1 MNLQFLELKN
11 YNNVRGELDPNRDY
25 YGTSN
30 YTRLMEQSNAKF
42 ENQFTNNKKDSMN
55 YKTIEPTKIEG
66 LGLRRSKRR
75 KKKFKFILDDE
86 DSKDY
91 KGNESLKQL
100 VKNMALK
107 KEKELLKEEEK
118 NIKRQKELFNLL
130 GIQ

>member
-1 MNLQFLELKN
+1 MLNLKINLLITK
-11 YNNVRGELDPNRDY
+11 RIIL
-25 YGTSN
+25 
-30 YTRLMEQSNAKF
+30 
-42 ENQFTNNKKDSMN
+42 N
-55 YKTIEPTKIEG
+55 YKTIEPSKIEG
-66 LGLRRSKRR
+66 MGLRRSKRR

-107 KEKELLKEEEK
+107 KEKNLLKEEEK
-118 NIKRQKELFNLL
+118 NIKRQKQLFNLL

>member
-11 YNNVRGELDPNRDY
+11 YNNVRGDLDPMLNY
-25 YGTSN
+25 YGVSGQPKLKDET
-30 YTRLMEQSNAKF
+30 MEKF
-42 ENQFTNNKKDSMN
+42 DNQFTNNKKDDTN
-55 YKTIEPTKIEG
+55 YKTYKIEG
-66 LGLRRSKRR
+66 MGLRRSKRR

-91 KGNESLKQL
+91 KGNQSLKQL

-107 KEKELLKEEEK
+107 KEKDLLKEEEK
-118 NIKRQKELFNLL
+118 NIKRQKQLFNLL